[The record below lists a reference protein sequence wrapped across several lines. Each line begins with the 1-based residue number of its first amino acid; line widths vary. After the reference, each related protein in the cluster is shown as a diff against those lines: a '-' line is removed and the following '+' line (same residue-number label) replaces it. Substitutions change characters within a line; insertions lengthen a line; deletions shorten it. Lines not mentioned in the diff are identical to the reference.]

1 MGCGSKIL
9 RLIWNKNTKN
19 INDDDKYYNFCSE
32 QERKFLENGSM
43 LLEELIAFSNG
54 RYNIPIRRF
63 SVHELSQATNRFC
76 FSNQIVSRLCSS
88 RIYKGLLEERL
99 IFVKK
104 YDEPNGHPHSNEVKS
119 FAIRDLVVTTLMSSH
134 KNVLKLIGCCLDF
147 EFPASVYECTGSIE
161 SLANRLYERKGDMM
175 ENNGL
180 LMWKSRLKIAYDIAY
195 AVVYMHTAFST
206 PIIHRDLTPDH
217 IIIDQFGIAKLIDF
231 SLSIPIPPGKKQVED
246 LVMGT
251 YGYADP
257 EYMHTSVLTE
267 KSDVY
272 GFGMI
277 LLELL
282 TGERAYDNK
291 RGKNRELLNNC
302 VEDYVD
308 NDQFNKLV
316 DPRILEGGGTVQEQQ
331 FQAVIAL
338 ALRCTQ
344 ENREDRPEM
353 IDVAKELR
361 QIHKSVSN
369 SLPQQ

>member
-1 MGCGSKIL
+1 MDPMCMLTGFLIEKSDVYSFGMIL
-9 RLIWNKNTKN
+9 LELLARKRSIDWSRDRNQQSLLVWVKDSIENDQFNEFVDPRILKNKGG
-19 INDDDKYYNFCSE
+19 IE
-32 QERKFLENGSM
+32 QEQQLQVE
-43 LLEELIAFSNG
+43 
-54 RYNIPIRRF
+54 
-63 SVHELSQATNRFC
+63 C
-76 FSNQIVSRLCSS
+76 
-88 RIYKGLLEERL
+88 L

-104 YDEPNGHPHSNEVKS
+104 YDDPNGHLHSNEVKS
-119 FAIRDLVVTTLMSSH
+119 FAIRGLVVTTLMSNH

-161 SLANRLYERKGDMM
+161 SLANRLYERKGDIM
-175 ENNGL
+175 ENTGL

-195 AVVYMHTAFST
+195 AIVYMHTAFLT
-206 PIIHRDLTPDH
+206 PIIHRDLAPGH
-217 IIIDQFGIAKLIDF
+217 IIINQFGVAKLIDF

-246 LVMGT
+246 LVIRT

-257 EYMHTSVLTE
+257 EYVHTGILTE
-267 KSDVY
+267 KSDVC

-282 TGERAYDNK
+282 TREKAYDNK
-291 RGKNRELLNNC
+291 RGNNRELLNNC

-308 NDQFNKLV
+308 NDQFNELV
-316 DPRILEGGGTVQEQQ
+316 DPRILEGGTVQEQQ
-331 FQAVIAL
+331 FQVVIAL

-353 IDVAKELR
+353 IYVAKELR
-361 QIHKSVSN
+361 RILKSIST

>member
-1 MGCGSKIL
+1 
-9 RLIWNKNTKN
+9 
-19 INDDDKYYNFCSE
+19 
-32 QERKFLENGSM
+32 M

-54 RYNIPIRRF
+54 TYNNIPIRRF

-88 RIYKGLLEERL
+88 RIYKGLFEERL

-180 LMWKSRLKIAYDIAY
+180 LMWKSRLNIAYDIAC

-206 PIIHRDLTPDH
+206 PNLTLDH
-217 IIIDQFGIAKLIDF
+217 IIIDQFGVAKLIDF
-231 SLSIPIPPGKKQVED
+231 SLSIPIPPGEKLVED

-257 EYMHTSVLTE
+257 EYVHTGVLTE
-267 KSDVY
+267 KSDDY
-272 GFGMI
+272 GFGTI

-282 TGERAYDNK
+282 AGERAYDNK
-291 RGKNRELLNNC
+291 RGKNRELLNNY
-302 VEDYVD
+302 VKDYVD
-308 NDQFNKLV
+308 IDQFNELV
-316 DPRILEGGGTVQEQQ
+316 DPRILEGGGAVQEQR
-331 FQAVIAL
+331 FQSVITL

-344 ENREDRPEM
+344 ENKEDRPEM
-353 IDVAKELR
+353 IDVAKEVRRIL
-361 QIHKSVSN
+361 KSVST